1 MYEEVEL
8 NSERWFDLQ
17 PLLNEEF
24 RDIPGYSGL
33 YQISNYGRVKS
44 LKRITYLKK
53 NLLRYEEEKLI
64 KLHRNDKG
72 YFYVSIS
79 KNNQRKTYRLNRLVA
94 KIFIPNPNNLT
105 EVNHIDENKE
115 NNCVNNLEWITHIEN
130 IRYGT
135 GILRANQSRYIK
147 IAQYD
152 LQNKLIKIWNSGKE
166 IRERYPSIHLWD
178 VLNGKRKTAK
188 GYIWRYY
195 K

>member
-1 MYEEVEL
+1 MYEEVEP
-8 NSERWFDLQ
+8 NSKRWFDLQ

-24 RDIPGYSGL
+24 RDIPGYGGL
-33 YQISNYGRVKS
+33 YQVSNYGRVKS
-44 LKRITYLKK
+44 LERITYLKQ
-53 NLLRYEEEKLI
+53 NQLRYEKEKI
-64 KLHRNDKG
+64 VKLHRNDKG
-72 YFYVSIS
+72 YVYVSIS
-79 KNNQRKTYRLNRLVA
+79 KNNQRKTYRLHRLIA
-94 KIFIPNPNNLT
+94 KIFIPNPNNLP

-166 IRERYPSIHLWD
+166 IREQYPHIHLCE